1 MAIIALLVPGLLGC
15 AMVGWLWPK
24 EQKLIS
30 SLLLTIC
37 LALGAGIGLT
47 SITYFLWLALIGVP
61 GILYFGLE
69 FILAVGLLGG
79 LWYHTRKLG
88 LPNASS
94 PEPDL
99 VQEPPNT
106 IVSYSFV
113 IALGVAVLSFVC
125 LLIWNPHGEWDG
137 WAIWNLRARF
147 LFRSGLEWKQT
158 FSPILNWSHPDYPP
172 GIPAS
177 ISRCWTMMGAETV
190 LISQILA
197 TLYTAGTVGLLFAA
211 LARFRSQNQAM
222 LAVLVLIGFPL
233 FLAQGASQYA
243 DVPLGFYY
251 LTTVVLVSLYF
262 DLGKRNPGLLVLAG
276 MMTGQAAWTKN
287 EGIPFLIIAF
297 CALAVGLTWKK
308 EVKSAVSQILAFC
321 LGALPGVLV
330 LIYFK
335 LYLAPPN
342 YLTQDSGP
350 GDKLARVVDP
360 GRIFQILQA
369 FISEITLAYL
379 IPVLV
384 IYALVVGFRLE
395 SRLTRPL
402 LISASMLL
410 FTLTAYFLVYLITPL
425 DLTWQLANSVNRLFM
440 QLWPSFL
447 FLFFLIVS
455 GLEQEKKP
463 DLEPLTPPST

>member
-1 MAIIALLVPGLLGC
+1 
-15 AMVGWLWPK
+15 
-24 EQKLIS
+24 
-30 SLLLTIC
+30 
-37 LALGAGIGLT
+37 
-47 SITYFLWLALIGVP
+47 
-61 GILYFGLE
+61 
-69 FILAVGLLGG
+69 
-79 LWYHTRKLG
+79 
-88 LPNASS
+88 
-94 PEPDL
+94 
-99 VQEPPNT
+99 
-106 IVSYSFV
+106 
-113 IALGVAVLSFVC
+113 
-125 LLIWNPHGEWDG
+125 
-137 WAIWNLRARF
+137 
-147 LFRSGLEWKQT
+147 
-158 FSPILNWSHPDYPP
+158 
-172 GIPAS
+172 
-177 ISRCWTMMGAETV
+177 
-190 LISQILA
+190 
-197 TLYTAGTVGLLFAA
+197 
-211 LARFRSQNQAM
+211 
-222 LAVLVLIGFPL
+222 
-233 FLAQGASQYA
+233 
-243 DVPLGFYY
+243 
-251 LTTVVLVSLYF
+251 
-262 DLGKRNPGLLVLAG
+262 
-276 MMTGQAAWTKN
+276 
-287 EGIPFLIIAF
+287 
-297 CALAVGLTWKK
+297 

-402 LISASMLL
+402 LISTGMLL